1 MLRIHNLSL
10 RRGTKLL
17 LDSAS
22 VTIHPG
28 HRVGLVGPNG
38 CGKSSLFALLL
49 GHLSPDQG
57 DAVFP
62 PGWTVAHVAQEVPDL
77 DRATLDFVM
86 DGDAELRAI
95 EDELA
100 HPDPD
105 GHRLAELHARFADI
119 GGHGARSRAAVLLNG
134 LGFSEA
140 DHTRSLREFSG
151 GWRVRL
157 QLARALMARSDLLLL
172 DEPTNHLDLDAVFW
186 LESWL
191 RGYRGTLLVI
201 SHDREFLDNVV
212 QSICAVE
219 NGTLR
224 LYAGGYSTFERT
236 RADAL
241 AHQQAL
247 YERQQRTIAHL
258 ESFVTRFRAK
268 ATKARQAQS
277 RLKALERMDVIA
289 QVQVASPFSFEFAEP
304 GGFADPILAL
314 EGIRAGYG
322 DKTVLA
328 KVDMEVRPGARLGL
342 LGRNGAGKS
351 TLVRVLA
358 GTLAPL
364 AGERRLGKDV
374 RVGYFAQHQLEQ
386 LRHDESPL
394 AHMTRLDRQ
403 AREQD
408 LRDYLGGFNFRGDF
422 VTAPVGPM
430 SGGEKARLA
439 LALIVYTKPHL
450 LLLDE
455 PTNHLDMDM
464 RNALTMALQS
474 FTGAMILVSHD
485 RALLRATVDELWL
498 VADAAVRPFDGDL
511 DDYRA
516 WLEKSVAAASETAAG
531 GADAA
536 TRRDQRRAEAQN
548 RQRLAEIRKPI
559 EKRLK
564 AVEAVMQQSEGR
576 LRELETRLAAPDIYD
591 PAQKDQLKTL
601 LREQAECRARL
612 EEAELEWLTLQEQL
626 EAALA
631 EAAAES
637 PA

>member
-1 MLRIHNLSL
+1 
-10 RRGTKLL
+10 
-17 LDSAS
+17 
-22 VTIHPG
+22 
-28 HRVGLVGPNG
+28 
-38 CGKSSLFALLL
+38 
-49 GHLSPDQG
+49 
-57 DAVFP
+57 
-62 PGWTVAHVAQEVPDL
+62 
-77 DRATLDFVM
+77 
-86 DGDAELRAI
+86 
-95 EDELA
+95 
-100 HPDPD
+100 
-105 GHRLAELHARFADI
+105 
-119 GGHGARSRAAVLLNG
+119 
-134 LGFSEA
+134 
-140 DHTRSLREFSG
+140 
-151 GWRVRL
+151 
-157 QLARALMARSDLLLL
+157 
-172 DEPTNHLDLDAVFW
+172 
-186 LESWL
+186 
-191 RGYRGTLLVI
+191 
-201 SHDREFLDNVV
+201 
-212 QSICAVE
+212 
-219 NGTLR
+219 
-224 LYAGGYSTFERT
+224 
-236 RADAL
+236 
-241 AHQQAL
+241 
-247 YERQQRTIAHL
+247 
-258 ESFVTRFRAK
+258 
-268 ATKARQAQS
+268 
-277 RLKALERMDVIA
+277 MDVIA

-631 EAAAES
+631 EAATES